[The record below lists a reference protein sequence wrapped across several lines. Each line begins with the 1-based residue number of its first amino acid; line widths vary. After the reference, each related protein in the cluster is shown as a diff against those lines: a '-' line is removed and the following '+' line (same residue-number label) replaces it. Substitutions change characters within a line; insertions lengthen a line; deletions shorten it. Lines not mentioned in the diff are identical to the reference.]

1 MAFETQRG
9 AWGSTVAGVSQ
20 VDAGLRR
27 YMLRVYNYM
36 AAGLALTGAVAA
48 FVASTPAVR
57 ELFFAVSPLT
67 HRMGMTG
74 LGWLAVLAPIGLVFA
89 LSFGINRMQASTAQ
103 LLFWIYAGLNGVSLS
118 TIFLVYTGTSIA
130 SVFFITASSFLA
142 LSLYGYT
149 TRRDLSAFGTFLV
162 MGLFG
167 LMIVGV
173 VGMFVQSAALN
184 LTFAALGVFI
194 FAGLTAYDTQKIK
207 NMYWQGAG
215 ADVASKTAIMGALAL
230 YLDFINMFIMLL
242 RLFGDRRS

>member
-9 AWGSTVAGVSQ
+9 AWGSTVAGVSR
-20 VDAGLRR
+20 VDAGLRS

-48 FVASTPAVR
+48 FVASNQAVLS
-57 ELFFAVSPLT
+57 LFFAASPVT
-67 HRMGMTG
+67 HQMGLTG

-89 LSFGINRMQASTAQ
+89 LSFGINRIQTSTAQ
-103 LLFWIYAGLNGVSLS
+103 LLFWLYAGLNGVSLS

-130 SVFFITASSFLA
+130 SIFFITASSFLA

-149 TRRDLSAFGTFLV
+149 TRKDLSAFGSFLI
-162 MGLFG
+162 MGLWG
-167 LMIVGV
+167 IMIASV
-173 VGMFVQSAALN
+173 VNIFVKSAALN
-184 LTFAALGVFI
+184 MAFTAIGVFI
-194 FAGLTAYDTQKIK
+194 FAGLTAYDTQKVK

-215 ADVASKTAIMGALAL
+215 GEMIGKTAIMGALTL

-242 RLFGDRRS
+242 RLFGDRRD